1 VQRYLGVALT
11 NPVEGKEAEFNEWYD
26 NRHVLDTLA
35 LPGCVSAQ
43 RYRLADV
50 QRVGRPQ
57 PFKYLALYEIE
68 TDDLAAMAAE
78 LAARSGTPA
87 MPWSDAVAPDLI
99 TLAFVP
105 MAPKIEKGPPNG
117 P

>member
-26 NRHVLDTLA
+26 NRHVLDMLA